1 MTFNDIVKLFNDTNR
16 VKVKYRDQWGFI
28 IWGIIL
34 AVNEE
39 NSTIL
44 VDNLANS
51 VKLDAVI
58 EIRSI

>member
-1 MTFNDIVKLFNDTNR
+1 MQKDIVVKLFNETNR

-34 AVNEE
+34 AIDEKDNAL
-39 NSTIL
+39 L

-51 VKLDAVI
+51 VKMDSVI
-58 EIRSI
+58 EIQSI